1 MYSYYD
7 TSEFLNAPYGAEY
20 LEQGIALL
28 NQVLQLIEPR
38 SGRNNLFRPL
48 RGLIL
53 L

>member
-20 LEQGIALL
+20 LEQG
-28 NQVLQLIEPR
+28 
-38 SGRNNLFRPL
+38 RNNLFRPL